1 MSYDLL
7 FSQALQL
14 HQAGR
19 LDEAEQIYRQILETA
34 PQNPD
39 VINLLGLI
47 AQSKGLHEEA
57 AALFTQALKITPDF
71 APYYFNLGL
80 SFLNLKQLHQA
91 EDMFLQALQ
100 YKPDFKEALFELGHL
115 AQLRHDF
122 SRASQYFTQAV
133 AIDTDYVE
141 AKVELAQLSSDA
153 IAELTKL
160 CSAYS
165 SFPQPFFALSRLYR
179 QRNEYKPA
187 VDYAT
192 QALTLSPDNPEILLL
207 LGDLYHSQG
216 QNDTAQ
222 SYYTQVMQLQPS
234 NVDAIKNMADILTL
248 NKQFSAAETLY
259 KQALDYA
266 PVRADILINYADM
279 LYRDHRTQ
287 EAVEIYHK
295 AVILSPSS
303 PEISNNL
310 GIITRDLGDYEE
322 ALGLF
327 FNALHLAPQQTAISA
342 NIAETLS
349 LFSVSAPDKAAQIAA
364 NWLKSYP
371 DNSFAQHMSS
381 ALDHKADT
389 QTQSSAYSR
398 DLFNIF
404 APEYEAK
411 LQKIAYNLPQQL
423 KIILG
428 ELSGNIVDLGCGTG
442 LVAEQF
448 KSPHNNFIGVDI
460 SAEMLK
466 LAAAKHLYSQLFE
479 QDILHFLSTYPLPSM
494 VQFIAADVFCYFGD
508 LSPLLERTFPHPIC
522 FSVEKS
528 QANTPFEL
536 TTTGRFKH
544 NPDAIN
550 TLLRKIGYST
560 INQYSVTL
568 RQEAGQNVEGVIF
581 TAT

>member
-7 FSQALQL
+7 FSQALKL
-14 HQAGR
+14 HEAGR
-19 LDEAEQIYRQILETA
+19 LDEAEQVYRQILETA

-57 AALFTQALKITPDF
+57 AALFTQALKISPDF

-122 SRASQYFTQAV
+122 SRARQYFTQAV

-160 CSAYS
+160 CSAYP

-179 QRNEYKPA
+179 QQGEYKPA

-248 NKQFSAAETLY
+248 NKQFPAAETLY
-259 KQALDYA
+259 KQALNYA
-266 PVRADILINYADM
+266 PERADILINYADM

-327 FNALHLAPQQTAISA
+327 FNALNLAPQQTAISA

-349 LFSVSAPDKAAQIAA
+349 LFSASAPDKAAQIAA

-371 DNSFAQHMSS
+371 NNSFAQHLSS
-381 ALDHKADT
+381 ALDHKTDT

-398 DLFNIF
+398 DLFNLF

-411 LQKIAYNLPQQL
+411 LQKIAYNLPQRL
-423 KIILG
+423 KTILG
-428 ELSGNIVDLGCGTG
+428 ELSGSVIDLGCGTG

-448 KSPHNNFIGVDI
+448 KSPHNDFIGVDI

-479 QDILHFLSTYPLPSM
+479 QDILHFLSTYPLPSA

-508 LSPLLERTFPHPIC
+508 LSPILELTFPHPIC

-544 NPDAIN
+544 SPDSIN
-550 TLLRKIGYST
+550 TLLRKVGYST
-560 INQYSVTL
+560 INQYFVTL

>member
-7 FSQALQL
+7 FSQALKL
-14 HQAGR
+14 HEAGR
-19 LDEAEQIYRQILETA
+19 LDEAEQVYRQILETA

-57 AALFTQALKITPDF
+57 AALFTQALKISPDF

-80 SFLNLKQLHQA
+80 SFLNLKHLHQA

-100 YKPDFKEALFELGHL
+100 RKPDFKEALLELGHL
-115 AQLRHDF
+115 AQLRNDF
-122 SRASQYFTQAV
+122 SLARQYFTQAV

-153 IAELTKL
+153 LAELTKL
-160 CSAYS
+160 CTSYP
-165 SFPQPFFALSRLYR
+165 SFPQPFFALSQLY
-179 QRNEYKPA
+179 QQQGEYKPA

-192 QALTLSPDNPEILLL
+192 QALTLSPDNPEIMLL
-207 LGDLYHSQG
+207 LGDLHHSLG

-222 SYYTQVMQLQPS
+222 RYYTQVMQLQPS

-259 KQALDYA
+259 KQALNYA
-266 PVRADILINYADM
+266 PERADILINYADM

-327 FNALHLAPQQTAISA
+327 FNALNLAPQQTAISA

-349 LFSVSAPDKAAQIAA
+349 LFSASAPDKAAQIAA

-371 DNSFAQHMSS
+371 DNSFAQHLSS
-381 ALDHKADT
+381 ALGHKADT

-398 DLFNIF
+398 NLFNLF

-423 KIILG
+423 KTILG
-428 ELSGNIVDLGCGTG
+428 ELSGSVIDLGCGTG

-448 KSPHNNFIGVDI
+448 KSPHNDFIGVDI
-460 SAEMLK
+460 SGEMLK
-466 LAAAKHLYSQLFE
+466 HAAAKNLYSQLFE
-479 QDILHFLSTYPLPSM
+479 QDILHFLSTYPLPSA

-508 LSPLLERTFPHPIC
+508 LSPILELTFPHPIC

-528 QANTPFEL
+528 QSNTPFEL

-544 NPDAIN
+544 SPDSIN
-550 TLLRKIGYST
+550 ILLRKIGYST
-560 INQYSVTL
+560 INQYFVTL